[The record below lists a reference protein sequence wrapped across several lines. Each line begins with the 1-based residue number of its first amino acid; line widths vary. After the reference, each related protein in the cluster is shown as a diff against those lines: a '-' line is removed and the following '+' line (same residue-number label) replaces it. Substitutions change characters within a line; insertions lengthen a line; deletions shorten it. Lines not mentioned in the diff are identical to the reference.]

1 MARSLTPE
9 PAVRRSAPPTS
20 NRAKAP
26 WHRRPRTGLLLIVA
40 ATALTVLVGFLG
52 PSVVTLTLGP
62 RRGAF
67 PSPWYLP
74 KGLLPETNEWLAS
87 GIVWLLIILGAVG
100 LFICL
105 RAVGEGW
112 RPNLK
117 KLFGLGLALNIA
129 NILIPPLTSAD
140 VLMYAAYGRLQR
152 IGTDPYDI
160 TPAEIFRSQF
170 DQVLVWTERPWTDTP
185 SVYGPIVAF
194 SQLLA
199 NWLGGQNMHDIVFWL
214 QVFSVVPFIITCV
227 GMIWLAHGDRE
238 LQTRATLFGI
248 CNPLLIWAV
257 PAQAHNEAISVMFAV
272 FAIMMMR
279 KSPFAAG
286 ILLGLAGCGK
296 LSIGL
301 YGLAMLWAYRREPRK
316 ALTMCLGVL
325 IPMGLAYGVW
335 QPNALLQVLRNTAYV
350 SAGSWVSPV
359 YGILTSFMS
368 TGAAKLLLNIVA
380 LGLLVMIA
388 WMLSRVLPW
397 RPAPGLPRW
406 ADARSDPITIT
417 LRTALILSTA
427 WLTTSLYTLAWYDLI
442 AWVPLAV
449 VGATRLDKLFI
460 WRGAFLSL
468 AFVPGRSVDLG
479 AGLDFVASRVRDTAS
494 PMVQIA
500 VIIAIIL
507 WWHHSWWVP
516 IRQARAAGI
525 VLPRGLWA
533 MPRRRARD
541 ADRVAAGQRAR
552 RSQPDAQDRVEG

>member
-1 MARSLTPE
+1 MARSRNPPVPAE
-9 PAVRRSAPPTS
+9 PHQPPTAS
-20 NRAKAP
+20 RVRAP
-26 WHRRPRTGLLLIVA
+26 WFRRPRTGIALIIS
-40 ATALTVLVGFLG
+40 ATVLTVFVGFLG

-67 PSPWYLP
+67 PPPWYLP
-74 KGLLPETNEWLAS
+74 KGVFPATDEWLAS
-87 GIVWLLIILGAVG
+87 AIVWLLIILGAVG

-105 RAVGEGW
+105 RAIGEGW

-117 KLFGLGLALNIA
+117 KLFGLGLGLNFAAI
-129 NILIPPLTSAD
+129 IVPPLTSAD

-170 DQVLVWTERPWTDTP
+170 DSVLVWTERPWTDTP

-194 SQLLA
+194 SQLVA

-214 QVFSVVPFIITCV
+214 QIFSVVPFIITCV

-257 PAQAHNEAISVMFAV
+257 PAQAHNEALSVMFAV
-272 FAIMMMR
+272 FAVMMMR

-335 QPNALLQVLRNTAYV
+335 QPNALFQVLRNTSYV

-359 YGILTSFMS
+359 YGIITSFMS
-368 TGAAKLLLNIVA
+368 TTAAKLVLNIAA

-406 ADARSDPITIT
+406 ADPRSDPITIT

-449 VGATRLDKLFI
+449 VGGTRLDKLFI
-460 WRGAFLSL
+460 WRGLFLSL

-479 AGLDFVASRVRDTAS
+479 QSLDFVASRVRDTAS
-494 PMVQIA
+494 PLVQIA
-500 VIIAIIL
+500 VLIAIIV
-507 WWHHSWWVP
+507 WWYNSWWVP

-533 MPRRRARD
+533 MPRRRPRD
-541 ADRVAAGQRAR
+541 SDRVAAVRLPR
-552 RSQPDAQDRVEG
+552 PE